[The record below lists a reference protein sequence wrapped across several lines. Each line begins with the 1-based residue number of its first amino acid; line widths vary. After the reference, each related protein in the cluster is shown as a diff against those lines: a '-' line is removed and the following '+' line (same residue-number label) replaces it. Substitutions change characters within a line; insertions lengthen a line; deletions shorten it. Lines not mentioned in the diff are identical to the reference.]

1 MDEIKIGD
9 IMAEEKMMY
18 REKMK
23 QIQKLVEKGIPL
35 LLIGEAGMGKSHT
48 AMLALQEMNKEFMS
62 INLSRQTD
70 LVDIVGQYV
79 LKNDETI
86 WVDQPASICA
96 KEGHAFIMEELTM
109 ADPTILAA
117 LHGLIETPAKLHTLN
132 GKVEVHED
140 FRAIATANPSW
151 TNYAGVSE
159 LNYAFE
165 DRFAE
170 IIFDFPGK
178 KDFEILLKPYTGILE
193 EKDITTR
200 QLHEMGKALF
210 SMYPSEND
218 YYISLRGFKF
228 FCELLDVYSTQESM
242 ALAFINKVHPKQR
255 NGIIDTID
263 TFLPM

>member
-1 MDEIKIGD
+1 
-9 IMAEEKMMY
+9 MAEEIMY
-18 REKMK
+18 KNK
-23 QIQKLVEKGIPL
+23 INQIKRLVKKGIPIMA
-35 LLIGEAGMGKSHT
+35 IGEAGMGKSFSSIE
-48 AMLALQEMNKEFMS
+48 ACKQMDIEYES
-62 INLSRQTD
+62 INLSKQHD
-70 LVDIVGQYV
+70 LVDLLGQYIM
-79 LKNDETI
+79 KDGETI
-86 WVDQPASICA
+86 WVDQKVTKRAQ
-96 KEGHAFIMEELTM
+96 EGGVLILEELTM
-109 ADPTILAA
+109 AEPTILAA
-117 LHGLIETPAKLHTLN
+117 LHGLIENPPKLHTLE
-132 GKVEVHED
+132 GDIEVSED
-140 FRAIATANPSW
+140 FRIIGTANPSW
-151 TNYAGVSE
+151 TNYAGVSQ

-228 FCELLDVYSTQESM
+228 FCELLDVYSPQESM